1 MPHFGIPALADA
13 AVPFLVVF
21 DPSRVELARGLAH
34 GLALPSNCVFDI
46 EDGGLAARPRL
57 LVDID
62 LTDTRSVDRFR
73 QAMGTPPTRRDWL
86 FIVARTDARHQTQTQ
101 ANALNA
107 SRNIVRSEA
116 RPALLRMMSVA
127 GQRDGSRA
135 AVEAL
140 LAAPGGRSIHAAGE
154 ELAGLFSS
162 FSDARPFSLQAVHA
176 VGTELIGSI
185 GDTGAANWLDTV
197 RGHHEGT
204 FQHCLL
210 VAGVAAA
217 YAARHLRGT
226 RMARRLTDAALLH
239 DIGKACVPL
248 HVLDKPGRLD
258 ATELDLVRAH
268 PRAAVDYLASTPGVE
283 PEVLDAVLH
292 HHEAL
297 DGSGYPD
304 GLRGSGITPLTRILT
319 VCDIFAALV
328 ERRAYKPPLS
338 DEDAIAVLVDGA
350 LDGKVDY
357 IRVRSLAEV
366 FGMNLPATLDDV
378 RANMAQAGAA

>member
-1 MPHFGIPALADA
+1 MLELGAGELS
-13 AVPFLVVF
+13 AV
-21 DPSRVELARGLAH
+21 R
-34 GLALPSNCVFDI
+34 
-46 EDGGLAARPRL
+46 RL

-62 LTDTRSVDRFR
+62 LTDDCSLDRFR
-73 QAMGTPPTRRDWL
+73 SAMGTPPAARIWL
-86 FIVARTDARHQTQTQ
+86 FVVARSDARHRTQTQ
-101 ANALNA
+101 ANALFA
-107 SRNIVRSEA
+107 SRNILRSEA
-116 RPALLRMMSVA
+116 EPLLLGLMSLAARRPLNSMQVAALR
-127 GQRDGSRA
+127 
-135 AVEAL
+135 
-140 LAAPGGRSIHAAGE
+140 AAPGGESVHAAGE
-154 ELAGLFSS
+154 ELATLFDS
-162 FSDARPFSLQAVHA
+162 FSEARPFSLQTVSA
-176 VGTELIGSI
+176 VGAKIIG
-185 GDTGAANWLDTV
+185 GVAETGAGNWLDTV

-226 RMARRLTDAALLH
+226 RMATRLTDAALLH
-239 DIGKACVPL
+239 DIGKAQVPM

-258 ATELDLVRAH
+258 ESEMDLIRTH
-268 PRAAVDYLASTPGVE
+268 PRAAVDYLAGTPGIE

-304 GLRGSGITPLTRILT
+304 GIAGSRVTPLTRILT

-338 DEDAIAVLVDGA
+338 DEDAIAILVDKA

-357 IRVRSLAEV
+357 IRVRSLADV
-366 FGMNLPATLDDV
+366 FGMTLPATLDEV
-378 RANMAQAGAA
+378 RANMEQVGAA

>member
-1 MPHFGIPALADA
+1 M
-13 AVPFLVVF
+13 PFLVVF

-34 GLALPSNCVFDI
+34 SLALPSSCVFDI
-46 EDGGLAARPRL
+46 EGGGLATQSRL

-62 LTDTRSVDRFR
+62 LADARSVDRFR

-86 FIVARTDARHQTQTQ
+86 FIVANADARHQTQTQ

-116 RPALLRMMSVA
+116 RPTLLRKMSVA
-127 GQRDGSRA
+127 NQRNGSRA
-135 AVEAL
+135 AAEAL
-140 LAAPGGRSIHAAGE
+140 LAAPGGPAVHAAGD

-162 FSDARPFSLQAVHA
+162 FTEARPFSLQAVHA
-176 VGTELIGSI
+176 VGTEIIGSV

-239 DIGKACVPL
+239 DIGKARVPL

-258 ATELDLVRAH
+258 EAEFELVRSH
-268 PRAAVDYLASTPGVE
+268 PRAAVDYLAATPGLE
-283 PEVLDAVLH
+283 AEVLDAILH

-304 GLRGSGITPLTRILT
+304 GIGGSRITALTRILT

-338 DEDAIAVLVDGA
+338 DEDAIAILVDGA
-350 LDGKVDY
+350 LDGKLDY
-357 IRVRSLAEV
+357 VRVRSLAEV
-366 FGMNLPATLDDV
+366 FGMTLPATLDDV
-378 RANMAQAGAA
+378 RAKLAQAVHSRAAC